1 MREEE
6 VVVHILIKTKTE
18 EEERKKDNTEMRAD
32 TENIVMTETD
42 TEIVMAGGTV
52 IMIKEDINTKFCRT
66 ILNHRIIGDA
76 FNFVYICDYFS

>member
-18 EEERKKDNTEMRAD
+18 EEERKKDNTEIRAY

-66 ILNHRIIGDA
+66 ILQPTYNW
-76 FNFVYICDYFS
+76 